1 MTEQEFNEEVKAV
14 INELNIPETY
24 AEYVVIKDFLR
35 GWNEFKI
42 ADHIAHRENSEH
54 YKFAERLKRTADT
67 RLTEADLSLGEKL
80 INIDFTTGGMKRGEF
95 YSLSASTPPEK
106 SVFHNLAGNS
116 TMPENEVA
124 SIKLFIFDYYNN
136 LKPGMVFAY
145 NQEEAIAMIKEAGIT
160 GQPDKFYSS
169 VKEIEIPTDPIYIRY
184 AAGE

>member
-1 MTEQEFNEEVKAV
+1 MTEQEFDNEVKAV
-14 INELNIPETY
+14 IE
-24 AEYVVIKDFLR
+24 
-35 GWNEFKI
+35 EFKI
-42 ADHIAHRENSEH
+42 TESLAESIVIKNFLRSDSGFKIDHHIGRLENSE
-54 YKFAERLKRTADT
+54 YRKFADRLKKTADT

-80 INIDFTTGGMKRGEF
+80 INTDFTTGGMKRGEF